1 MIYAIKN
8 FGLLWAENSLCIVS
22 KLLELLIYMASFS
35 FDTKRI
41 EIWIV
46 LDSHMPSQEITVILS
61 IPKKDK
67 KLQICKQYNETK
79 WVVYTTTAA

>member
-1 MIYAIKN
+1 MLFFVLY
-8 FGLLWAENSLCIVS
+8 IVS

-46 LDSHMPSQEITVILS
+46 LDSHMPSQEIIVRLS

-67 KLQICKQYNETK
+67 KLQSTQYNETK
-79 WVVYTTTAA
+79 LVVYTTTAA